1 MVSSSSGGILIPP
14 VTLEGSCSCSG
25 STISLALAPALA
37 FALTLSLVFALTL
50 ALAFALTPALAPDPY
65 CKLGYKGRDDFGR
78 IGPNVFCLL
87 LLNGGRD
94 YKTPIPH

>member
-1 MVSSSSGGILIPP
+1 MRELALAPA
-14 VTLEGSCSCSG
+14 L
-25 STISLALAPALA
+25 SLALAPALA
-37 FALTLSLVFALTL
+37 FALAIASALAFALTLALVFALTL
-50 ALAFALTPALAPDPY
+50 ALAFALTPALAPDPC
-65 CKLGYKGRDDFGR
+65 CKLGFKGRDDFGR